1 MRIVRVLVISNR
13 EPSNREVV
21 WAKPSNKDGNGH
33 YIFYIYEGGWIP
45 ITNSDNIDID
55 NISSDSEV
63 SISRDSEGKY
73 TLYLNSNTKKLFNN
87 TFSSLLELKDYKGIL
102 SEGTTVC
109 TNGYYN
115 ENDGGAARYVIK
127 NHSDSFIY
135 DTGSCI
141 ELSNGQAAILIA
153 ENGEVNALQFG
164 AKSCNYWS
172 DFYDSTQNLQDALNY
187 VSYYV
192 QTDVNKT
199 NYKVGRLLINGTFF
213 TRELTLTSNNNNN
226 KIEIMGYS
234 PFLSEL
240 MYIGDRGY
248 SGDSVNFDTDSYIFK
263 VKANNQLHIL
273 NIGFNGALYYKD
285 ESRLKSVASYGLII
299 ESYYGWGI
307 KIEGCYFTQ
316 FVMSGLYINCSLL
329 NGYLLNNRWDIAG
342 KNYIYIK
349 DITSLKINNFAIDS
363 KFHNFKYRNTTFK
376 NIFKSIPW
384 CKDMGTE
391 VEYPSVGNTFLYIER
406 IGPCSALQIDTA
418 RVEDETFVTLKDSKS
433 SFVTIEKCEQ
443 LQYNYKSSIKIS
455 NINFALGKLYCL
467 VKLKTKLVNYNP
479 RLLLTGVNTPELGN
493 IIPIYYESEEI
504 SQLNKVYS
512 GTQSTPISP
521 TFSYLSKLCDNQNI
535 NSTNTFLFNG
545 VQFGVQQDIEGSGY
559 FKYNDIIFN
568 TTLLNGAKKSDKYNC
583 VGYSCVRPLIGYGD
597 NTPSTWFP
605 ASFNATI
612 DSDKNIITE
621 EKLNVNVSYTITYSD
636 GSTEDVCCTECIQ
649 QEDGNFISK
658 FEYTPI
664 SKEPQSV
671 TMQVTKCEWR
681 PFGKRELLGNVG
693 TTGNRPNKGLIE
705 GDMYIDKTLG
715 KPVWYI
721 NNKWVDSSGNEV

>member
-13 EPSNREVV
+13 EPFNREVV

-127 NHSDSFIY
+127 NHSDRFIY

-192 QTDVNKT
+192 QTEVNKT

-213 TRELTLTSNNNNN
+213 TKELNLTSNNNNN

-234 PFLSEL
+234 PFISQL

-273 NIGFNGALYYKD
+273 NIGFIGALYYKN

-299 ESYYGWGI
+299 ESYYDWGI

-349 DITSLKINNFAIDS
+349 AITSLKINNFTIDS

-391 VEYPSVGNTFLYIER
+391 VEYPNMGNTFLYIEKMD
-406 IGPCSALQIDTA
+406 PSSALQIDTA
-418 RVEDETFVTLKDSKS
+418 RVEGETLVTLEDSKS

-455 NINFALGKLYCL
+455 NINFELNGLYCL
-467 VKLKTKLVNYNP
+467 VKLKTNSVNYNP
-479 RLLLTGVNTPELGN
+479 RLLITGVNSPVFGN

-512 GTQSTPISP
+512 GTQSVPISP
-521 TFSYLSKLCDNQNI
+521 AFSYLSKLCDNQNVG
-535 NSTNTFLFNG
+535 STNTFLFNG
-545 VQFGVQQDIEGSGY
+545 VQFGVQQDIEGAGY

-583 VGYSCVRPLIGYGD
+583 VGYSCVRPLIGYG
-597 NTPSTWFP
+597 NNIPSIWFP

-612 DSDKNIITE
+612 NSDKNIITE
-621 EKLNVNVSYTITYSD
+621 KKLTVNVSYTITYSD

-658 FEYTPI
+658 FKYTPI
-664 SKEPQSV
+664 SKGPQSV
-671 TMQVTKCEWR
+671 TMQITKCEWR

-715 KPVWYI
+715 KPIWYI